1 MQTALTVA
9 DVREIALPILRRHG
23 VTRAGVFGS
32 CARGDMT
39 PGSDIDIMIE
49 IEPEAVQDVYAYVGL
64 KSYIAELFAEPVDVV
79 DRAALKPYVRPPA
92 ESEAVYAF

>member
-1 MQTALTVA
+1 MRTRPLCGRGGDARRP
-9 DVREIALPILRRHG
+9 VRL
-23 VTRAGVFGS
+23 
-32 CARGDMT
+32 ARGDDR

-64 KSYIAELFAEPVDVV
+64 KSYIAELFAEPVDFV
-79 DRAALKPYVRPPA
+79 DRAALKPHVRPSA